1 MQFVELAATS
11 AAVTAVS
18 GRRAKIDLLADTL
31 RRLGPDEVEA
41 GAAYLA
47 GELRQRQIGVGWAA
61 VRDVPGPAEAPSQ
74 ATATTRPE
82 PTVGRSPTRRRIC
95 PSLSTLVNGINRNW

>member
-61 VRDVPGPAEAPSQ
+61 VRDVPGPAAMHAPH
-74 ATATTRPE
+74 AE
-82 PTVGRSPTRRRIC
+82 PRTVAPTRSKIAR
-95 PSLSTLVNGINRNW
+95 